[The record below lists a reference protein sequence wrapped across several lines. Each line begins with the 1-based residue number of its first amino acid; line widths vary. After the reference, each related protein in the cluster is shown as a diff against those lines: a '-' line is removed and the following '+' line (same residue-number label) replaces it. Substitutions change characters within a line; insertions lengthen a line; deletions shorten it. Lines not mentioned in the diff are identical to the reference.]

1 MQTPKTA
8 DTWCRRISNSRSI
21 QITGP
26 NSEWIA
32 YTPCCLV
39 SSPNCTITSKDD
51 LDRVQKEIVEYVYA
65 QKNLVC
71 ANCIQKEKVP
81 GSKRSVRQL
90 GNLAIPA
97 DAPWGEIRYLSF
109 NLDIRCN
116 AACVMCGPERST
128 LWQQELGQ
136 PVTLTEKKAT
146 DVLSKFCEWVDWS
159 VITCVH
165 FSGGEPLLTT
175 SHEKILANVPDL
187 SKVEL
192 RYQTNGSVEPS
203 AATLEIWKTARVVK
217 LEISLDGTD
226 EQYEYIRY
234 PLKWATVEKNIV
246 SMTEFLEEN
255 CKEVEIHINC
265 TVNPLNLLYLNNLD
279 HWYQNMAVKYQSFKT
294 LEYNKCHHD
303 SWGLQAITPH
313 IFETF
318 RATHGSNHSAMLLF
332 QNFLF
337 DKAMR
342 ERLKQNL
349 VELDLRRK
357 LNWRQVFSRYDNLL
371 ND

>member
-1 MQTPKTA
+1 MKDNKPA
-8 DTWCRRISNSRSI
+8 DAWCRRISNSRSI
-21 QITGP
+21 RITGP

-32 YTPCCLV
+32 YTPCCMV

-51 LDRVQKEIVEYVYA
+51 LDRVQKEIVEYVHA

-71 ANCIQKEKVP
+71 APCISKEKTP
-81 GSKRSVRQL
+81 NGKRSVRQL

-97 DAPWGEIRYLSF
+97 DTPWGEIKHLSF

-116 AACVMCGPERST
+116 AACVMCGPSLST

-136 PVTLTEKKAT
+136 TVTITEKKAAN
-146 DVLSKFCEWVDWS
+146 VLSEFCEWVDWTA
-159 VITCVH
+159 ITCLH

-175 SHEKILANVPDL
+175 SHEKILAYVPDL

-192 RYQTNGSVEPS
+192 RYQTNGSVAPS
-203 AATLEIWKTARVVK
+203 AATLEIWKKARVVK

-226 EQYEYIRY
+226 QQYEYIRY
-234 PLKWATVEKNIV
+234 PLQWTTVEKNIAN
-246 SMTEFLEEN
+246 MTEFLEKN

-279 HWYQNMAVKYQSFKT
+279 GWYQNMSARYQTFKT
-294 LEYNKCHHD
+294 LEYNNCHHTA
-303 SWGLQAITPH
+303 WGLQAITLQ

-318 RATHGSNHSAMLLF
+318 RNTHGSDHSAMALF
-332 QNFLF
+332 QNFHY
-337 DKAMR
+337 DPVMR
-342 ERLKQNL
+342 QRLKNNL
-349 VELDLRRK
+349 AELDLRRK
-357 LNWRQVFSRYDNLL
+357 LNWRQIFSRYNSLF